1 MRAMQEARRAILPPI
16 SMSASWANHDPKL
29 RNSNKKNI
37 KNVAGTSG
45 GNLLQK
51 SKTKWRQHFNQ
62 YY

>member
-1 MRAMQEARRAILPPI
+1 MAQA
-16 SMSASWANHDPKL
+16 KKFKQ
-29 RNSNKKNI
+29 KKNI

-62 YY
+62 YYEIH

>member
-51 SKTKWRQHFNQ
+51 
-62 YY
+62 